1 VFANSTMRLDT
12 PPRSMIAPASMKK
25 GMAKRGKEFAP
36 ATMRM
41 GINVSGRLPEKII
54 AKRAAIASANP
65 IGTLIAKHI
74 TNVANKI
81 VSIEKS
87 PL

>member
-1 VFANSTMRLDT
+1 
-12 PPRSMIAPASMKK
+12 MKK
-25 GMAKRGKEFAP
+25 GMAKRGKELAP

>member
-1 VFANSTMRLDT
+1 MR
-12 PPRSMIAPASMKK
+12 I
-25 GMAKRGKEFAP
+25 
-36 ATMRM
+36 